1 MQQSWLSESNMPH
14 HQPQEYA
21 GICPPAPG
29 AGGFPAR
36 PRSRSPDETRQ
47 LIQDSARL
55 LQLGD
60 TLYLGTIKG
69 DPGQS
74 GKLTSIGGA
83 RRFQYY
89 HAEATLMHD
98 LAYAGFAE
106 VKVMRIGA

>member
-14 HQPQEYA
+14 HQPQENAEIY
-21 GICPPAPG
+21 PPARG

-36 PRSRSPDETRQ
+36 PRSRSPDETWQ

-55 LQLGD
+55 LQPGG
-60 TLYLGTIKG
+60 TLYPGTIKG

-74 GKLTSIGGA
+74 GKVTSSGSA

-98 LAYAGFAE
+98 MADAGFAE